1 MNKQLNKRF
10 PCEECREQK
19 RKCDCKQPCDRCE
32 RFNLKCVY
40 LKGFSPRDQEF
51 IQIAKEKEMH
61 CEIEALTTEIELL
74 QKEMASLQS
83 ATTFQRQPTP
93 PLSHEDNDSHSHS
106 NKWTPRSRTPS
117 AAYPATPESMETT
130 DDSSS
135 IMTALSRSTKRQ
147 RVIAQ
152 DGSTSVVLSQQHNHQ
167 QRRPWILTIRNG
179 KMEIE
184 TCVNTYNDLL
194 PHLHAMTGA
203 IYSQEHVPFTFHAY
217 STYGALIK
225 AFNTMILN
233 KYGKTTCRSWVNAMR
248 MITLSSSSPSPTS
261 DNTTTPCPQS
271 IARFIHPLLDAY
283 WKCKHYQHLA
293 VHISTFIRLFVH
305 PYQNDSNSITSSPA
319 VMALCA
325 GICLS
330 SCQHTSSIIPTG
342 SHLEYARCYYDQAR
356 QLIADRFDDPC
367 LETFAT
373 FVFLALYEMT
383 IGHDSTSAH
392 YTNLAL
398 RMANMLRPEYTTQ
411 ITMMKDDVQESILFH
426 RLQTFLQQI
435 RLFEL
440 ATDFDNNDR
449 DQRETGYARFYAAC
463 HNPTDEWW
471 VAADDDSIQAHDL
484 IEMHRCLQ
492 KLRRDI
498 YNNSRIAMTTVPR
511 DLAELTE
518 MVVQQQINHV
528 MVHWYTH
535 MLPDRLKLS
544 LPVLDAMNIPDDVY
558 MKTVEKET
566 KDKGIGAVLTVL
578 ALYDEGL
585 LIAQSFLHKRLQ
597 GSTTRWAHLQQ
608 FWQGGRLIMGPEE
621 RRQAA
626 GTKWARRID
635 KLLSVKPVIGYS
647 GTDDEFFA
655 MVMGAM
661 FPEEESKTSVITLAI
676 QTAINAV
683 RLLRFL
689 DASSEW
695 RCFFDM
701 RVLMDVWVLLT
712 RVVRFERYLDAEDQT
727 MLPRVRSDLEH
738 CLAMV
743 RNNASRSLH
752 AANLIG
758 KMEEEYRELLL

>member
-1 MNKQLNKRF
+1 M
-10 PCEECREQK
+10 
-19 RKCDCKQPCDRCE
+19 
-32 RFNLKCVY
+32 
-40 LKGFSPRDQEF
+40 
-51 IQIAKEKEMH
+51 AKENEMK

-74 QKEMASLQS
+74 QKEMCKLQS
-83 ATTFQRQPTP
+83 TTIYQRQPTP
-93 PLSHEDNDSHSHS
+93 PLSHDDNESYN
-106 NKWTPRSRTPS
+106 NKWTRARTPS
-117 AAYPATPESMETT
+117 ATYPATPESMET
-130 DDSSS
+130 DDTSST
-135 IMTALSRSTKRQ
+135 MTTLSRSTKRQ
-147 RVIAQ
+147 RMLAQ
-152 DGSTSVVLSQQHNHQ
+152 DGPLSVILSQQQNHQ
-167 QRRPWILTIRNG
+167 RQPWMLTIRNG
-179 KMEIE
+179 RMEIE
-184 TCVNTYNDLL
+184 THVNTYNDLL
-194 PHLHAMTGA
+194 PHLHAMTSA

-217 STYGALIK
+217 STYGSLIK

-233 KYGKTTCRSWVNAMR
+233 KYGKTTCRSWVNSIR
-248 MITLSSSSPSPTS
+248 MITLSSTI
-261 DNTTTPCPQS
+261 DNNTTPCLQTTS
-271 IARFIHPLLDAY
+271 HFIRPLLDAY
-283 WKCKHYQHLA
+283 WNCKHYQHLA
-293 VHISTFIRLFVH
+293 VHIPTFIRLFVD
-305 PYQNDSNSITSSPA
+305 PYENNNHLTSSPA

-330 SCQHTSSIIPTG
+330 SCQHISNIIPAG
-342 SHLEYARCYYDQAR
+342 SHLEFAQCYYDQAR

-373 FVFLALYEMT
+373 FVFLALYQMT
-383 IGHDSTSAH
+383 VGQGSTLAH
-392 YTNLAL
+392 YTTIAM
-398 RMANMLRPEYTTQ
+398 RIADMLRPEYTTQ
-411 ITMMKDDVQESILFH
+411 VTMMRDDVQESILFH

-440 ATDFDNNDR
+440 ATEFDNNDR

-463 HNPTDEWW
+463 HNPSDEWW
-471 VAADDDSIQAHDL
+471 IAADDDSIQAHDL

-498 YNNSRIAMTTVPR
+498 YNNSRITMATVPR
-511 DLAELTE
+511 DLVELTE
-518 MVVQQQINHV
+518 IIVQQQINHA

-544 LPVLDAMNIPDDVY
+544 LPVLDAINIPDDVY

-566 KDKGIGAVLTVL
+566 KTKGIGAVLTAL

-597 GSTTRWAHLQQ
+597 GSSTRWVHLQQ
-608 FWQGGRLIMGPEE
+608 LWQGGRLIMGPEE
-621 RRQAA
+621 RKQAA

-635 KLLSVKPVIGYS
+635 KLLSVKPMIGYN

-661 FPEEESKTSVITLAI
+661 FPEQESKTSVISLAI

-695 RCFFDM
+695 RCFFDI

-712 RVVRFERYLDAEDQT
+712 RVLRFEHHLDAEDQAY
-727 MLPRVRSDLEH
+727 LPRVRNDLEH
-738 CLAMV
+738 CLTMV
-743 RNNASRSLH
+743 RNNASHSLH

-758 KMEEEYRELLL
+758 KMEDEYRELS

>member
-1 MNKQLNKRF
+1 M
-10 PCEECREQK
+10 
-19 RKCDCKQPCDRCE
+19 
-32 RFNLKCVY
+32 Y

-51 IQIAKEKEMH
+51 IQIAKEKQVQ
-61 CEIEALTTEIELL
+61 CEIEALTTGIELL
-74 QKEMASLQS
+74 QREMANLQS
-83 ATTFQRQPTP
+83 TVMYQRQPTP
-93 PLSHEDNDSHSHS
+93 PLSHEDNDSHSS
-106 NKWTPRSRTPS
+106 KRIRARTPN
-117 AAYPATPESMETT
+117 APYPATPESMET
-130 DDSSS
+130 DDTSS
-135 IMTALSRSTKRQ
+135 TTTTLSRSTKRQ

-152 DGSTSVVLSQQHNHQ
+152 DGPMSVVLSQQPNHQ
-167 QRRPWILTIRNG
+167 RQPWMLTIKNG
-179 KMEIE
+179 RLEIE
-184 TCVNTYNDLL
+184 TCINTYHDLL

-203 IYSQEHVPFTFHAY
+203 VYSQEHVPFTFHAY
-217 STYGALIK
+217 STYGSLIK

-233 KYGKTTCRSWVNAMR
+233 KYGKTTCRSWVNSMR
-248 MITLSSSSPSPTS
+248 MITFPSASMTI
-261 DNTTTPCPQS
+261 DNSNNNNTTTTTPCPQS
-271 IARFIHPLLDAY
+271 IAHLIRPLLDAY
-283 WKCKHYQHLA
+283 WNCKHYQHLA
-293 VHISTFIRLFVH
+293 VHIPTFIRLFVH
-305 PYQNDSNSITSSPA
+305 PYENNNSLTSSPA

-330 SCQHTSSIIPTG
+330 SCQHTSRIIPTE
-342 SHLEYARCYYDQAR
+342 SHLGYAQCYYDQAR

-383 IGHDSTSAH
+383 MGQHSTSAH
-392 YTNLAL
+392 YTNLAM
-398 RMANMLRPEYTTQ
+398 RMANMLRPDYTTQ
-411 ITMMKDDVQESILFH
+411 VKMMKDDVQESILFH

-440 ATDFDNNDR
+440 ATEFDNNDH

-463 HNPTDEWW
+463 HNPSDEWW

-492 KLRRDI
+492 QLRRDI
-498 YNNSRIAMTTVPR
+498 YNSSRASMTTVPR
-511 DLAELTE
+511 DLVELTE
-518 MVVQQQINHV
+518 MIVQQQINQV

-535 MLPDRLKLS
+535 TLPDRLKLS
-544 LPVLDAMNIPDDVY
+544 LPVLDAMTIPDDTY

-566 KDKGIGAVLTVL
+566 KTKGIGAVLTAL

-597 GSTTRWAHLQQ
+597 SPTTQWVHLQQ

-635 KLLSVKPVIGYS
+635 KLLSVKPLIGYS

-661 FPEEESKTSVITLAI
+661 FPEEESKTSVISLAI

-701 RVLMDVWVLLT
+701 RVLMDVWVLLS
-712 RVVRFERYLDAEDQT
+712 RVLRFGHHLDAEDQA
-727 MLPRVRSDLEH
+727 MLPRVRNDLKH
-738 CLAMV
+738 CLTMV
-743 RNNASRSLH
+743 RNNASHSLY
-752 AANLIG
+752 ATNLID
-758 KMEEEYRELLL
+758 KMEEEYRELL